1 MALYE
6 YIRSL
11 KLPKGE
17 HKDKTLYT
25 IGQIHQSRNN
35 YALAE
40 KAYLLALKENPN
52 NVNVLE
58 ELGSSYSK
66 QGNVTQGKIY
76 FLRAIN
82 SDQVRMN
89 INKNLKEPFKAS
101 QIDALKVDEDSP
113 VDAYMGLGILYDV
126 DRKNHLAQAFYRKAL
141 VITPRSAKALIN
153 MGYSYYLS
161 GDFSEAERTTIAALK
176 IAKGNEKAENN
187 LALIY
192 LAQNKVQKALRVFMS
207 SMEDYQALNNVG
219 YFLMLQG
226 KPEMAVTYLQQA
238 IDKNPSYYQLAND
251 NLKRALAEI
260 RMKSEH

>member
-1 MALYE
+1 
-6 YIRSL
+6 
-11 KLPKGE
+11 
-17 HKDKTLYT
+17 
-25 IGQIHQSRNN
+25 
-35 YALAE
+35 
-40 KAYLLALKENPN
+40 
-52 NVNVLE
+52 
-58 ELGSSYSK
+58 
-66 QGNVTQGKIY
+66 
-76 FLRAIN
+76 
-82 SDQVRMN
+82 MN